1 MKLCIKRFDELTADE
16 LYGIIELREKVFVV
30 EQNCPYLDADGLDKN
45 AIHLWYEDDEG
56 VQAYLRI
63 LERGAES
70 EYVSIGRVV
79 TSKRRSGL
87 GTSLMKDGI
96 RAARKYMKAD
106 HIYLEGQVYVEEF
119 YKKLGFKRISEEF
132 LLDGIPHVKMLL

>member
-16 LYGIIELREKVFVV
+16 LYGIIGLRKKVFVV

-63 LERGAES
+63 LERGTES